1 MNFQILSNTAQKE
14 VVREL
19 NSKEYELEWIA
30 IQSEPFRG
38 NKTAKAQSM
47 CKGYKIKTV
56 SLTE

>member
-1 MNFQILSNTAQKE
+1 MNFQVLSNTAQRE

-19 NSKEYELEWIA
+19 NSKKHELEWIA

-47 CKGYKIKTV
+47 CKGYKINTV
-56 SLTE
+56 SVTE